1 MTVSPLPI
9 STIKRK
15 RSERLDIAR
24 TLYQALVAQAPD
36 RVIILRDASGRVV
49 ASHDLRH
56 EQSDP
61 EIAS

>member
-36 RVIILRDASGRVV
+36 RVIILRDRVV